1 MEFNKSK
8 MIEIVRKQLAID
20 MNCNIQDFIKDGIVF
35 CEAKSNEGRRMFDR
49 QSPFLEI
56 ATMGKSTVVSAD
68 SDILTKVKPLLE
80 TKTREDIFV
89 APFLFGHSLY
99 YIPDCDRIKKI
110 SPPDGFTFHIKEGKE
125 IHKLYKI
132 PGFEN
137 AIQYDIN
144 HPCPDTLVIYAMYGY
159 EIVAMAGASADSSL
173 MWQIGIDVLPKF
185 RNKGLATTLVSNLAI
200 MIMDRGIVPYY
211 GTASSN
217 IPSQS
222 VAYRSGFI
230 PTWMCSYKNTF
241 DGTAPYE
248 LICPNINTIL
258 KDNLK

>member
-8 MIEIVRKQLAID
+8 MLEIVRKQLAID

-35 CEAKSNEGRRMFDR
+35 CEEKSNKGRRMFNR

-56 ATMGKSTVVSAD
+56 ATMGKSTIISAD

-80 TKTREDIFV
+80 RKTREDIFV

-99 YIPDCDRIKKI
+99 YIPDCDRIKKL
-110 SPPDGFTFHIKEGKE
+110 PCPDGFTFHIKEGKE
-125 IHKLYKI
+125 IYELYKI

-144 HPCPDTLVIYAMYGY
+144 HPCPDAIAIYVMHGY
-159 EIVAMAGASADSSL
+159 EIVAMAGASADCSL

-185 RNKGLATTLVSNLAI
+185 RNRALLRV
-200 MIMDRGIVPYY
+200 
-211 GTASSN
+211 
-217 IPSQS
+217 
-222 VAYRSGFI
+222 
-230 PTWMCSYKNTF
+230 
-241 DGTAPYE
+241 
-248 LICPNINTIL
+248 
-258 KDNLK
+258 